1 MAVASTNETFTHS
14 LGHRVAGLFN
24 AIGHAFVAMA
34 EASPRMKKLEQLSS
48 MTDEELAAKGMASGS
63 AGLSR
68 AVWICAKNQI
78 QGSDRARG
86 VAVI

>member
-24 AIGHAFVAMA
+24 AIGHVFVAIA

-48 MTDEELAAKGMASGS
+48 MTDEELAAKGMRREDIVKYVFDGKAF
-63 AGLSR
+63 L
-68 AVWICAKNQI
+68 
-78 QGSDRARG
+78 
-86 VAVI
+86 